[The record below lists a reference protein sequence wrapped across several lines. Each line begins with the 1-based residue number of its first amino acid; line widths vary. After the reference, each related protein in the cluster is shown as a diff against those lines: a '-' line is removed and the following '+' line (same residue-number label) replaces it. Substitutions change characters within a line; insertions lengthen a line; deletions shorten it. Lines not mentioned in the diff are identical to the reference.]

1 MAVLETIRVKFG
13 ILITVLIAVAL
24 LSFIIDPSSMS
35 LFSSDPMAE
44 DTEVAS
50 IDGNKVTY
58 TEFNDQYRA
67 YQNAYPY
74 ELHEMYALQQNP
86 DMTSEQVKELYHNTL
101 RMRVLNGYLMDQY
114 FVPKAKKAG
123 FNVSEEEMYQL
134 LSGQIYSE
142 TIANEFGG
150 QMTPALLKD
159 MEENSNTEMWNK
171 LKKTVEQERY
181 SYKYFNVFA
190 KSMFSNSL
198 LVEEDI
204 KNSNNVFDVEF
215 VMVPF
220 DAAGDTTIVV
230 TDQEI
235 NDYYTAHQKLFPCS
249 ETRSLAYVVVDVT
262 EETEDAEYEKLD
274 TTFAGVNGADNFLAK
289 AIENGYPAATQ
300 TVDMYAD
307 VLGSVSGATNL
318 VKWAFKESEVG
329 GVSEIFTITNDDKM
343 YHVIVALENINE
355 AGYVSVEN
363 AQVRMYIE
371 NLLYMEKAADKKLAE
386 VTEKVNGLT
395 DLQAIAKALGT
406 TVSTR
411 EKLTFASSDFDQKF
425 TGAASV
431 AEQNVVSAP
440 FKGSNG
446 VYVFKVTNASQESF
460 FTENDA
466 QMAEAQMNYMYGQ
479 VHSDVVNSEANLKD
493 YTYLYF

>member
-35 LFSSDPMAE
+35 LFTSDPMAE

-50 IDGNKVTY
+50 IDGNKITY
-58 TEFNDQYRA
+58 TEFNNQYRM

-74 ELHEMYALQQNP
+74 EYHEMYARQQNP
-86 DMTSEQVKELYHNTL
+86 DLTTEQVKEMYHNTL
-101 RMRVLNGYLMDQY
+101 RMRVLNNYIMDQY

-134 LSGQIYSE
+134 LSGQIYSDV
-142 TIANEFGG
+142 IAREFGG
-150 QMTPALLKD
+150 QMTPAVLQE
-159 MEENSNTEMWNK
+159 MEANSNNEIWNNV
-171 LKKTVEQERY
+171 KKSVEQERY

-220 DAAGDTTIVV
+220 DVAGDTTIVV
-230 TDQEI
+230 TDDEI
-235 NDYYTAHQKLFPCS
+235 NEYYTAHKKLFPRT

-274 TTFAGVNGADNFLAK
+274 TTFAGVTGADAFLSK
-289 AIENGYPAATQ
+289 AIENGYPASTQ

-307 VLGSVSGATNL
+307 VIGSVSGADNL

-343 YHVIVALENINE
+343 YHVIVALEKINE
-355 AGYVSVEN
+355 EGYFTAED
-363 AQVRMYIE
+363 AQVRMFIE
-371 NLLYMEKAADKKLAE
+371 NILYREKAADKKLAE
-386 VTEKVNGLT
+386 VSEKVNGLT
-395 DLQAIAKALGT
+395 DLQEIAKALGT

-446 VYVFKVTNASQESF
+446 IYVFKVTNASEEAF

-466 QMAEAQMNYMYGQ
+466 QRAEAQMNYMYGQ
-479 VHSDVVNSEANLKD
+479 VHSNIVNSEANLKD